1 MKKIIL
7 LLACPFLV
15 GQLSAQFKITVQS
28 QADFP
33 AKTAYLYTLDGSK
46 DILNSKAEKK
56 GNAWVFNV
64 PNSYRGMLK
73 VYFPE
78 TNGSVNF
85 ISENKDV
92 NFNIISKDKT
102 ISDVAF
108 LDDANKIMN
117 SYQEVQQKK
126 QYILPALYQIKEY
139 YKDNTE
145 FGAALNKEIL
155 SLSNT
160 NLTANQYPFVAY
172 YTSNYNKY
180 LVKDAIKQ
188 EATPDEI
195 KHFITNSGE
204 YLETSSLIRPLLVE
218 YLNKSSSNGKVDG
231 AVDSLLTSLN
241 VETPRGQT
249 VLSELI
255 DIFDIY
261 GMPDMKEKYLSE
273 AKNLKCTINDR
284 LTSTINSNVNTE
296 IGAKFPN
303 YTFIKPFNTKAKT
316 LYDVKADKKVVVFWS
331 STCSHCEKELPEI
344 LAVYPELKKK
354 QNIEVIGL
362 SLDSD
367 QASYENKAKNL
378 PWINDSELK
387 GWYST
392 YSEVYNV
399 HATPS
404 YFILDADNKIV
415 AKPDHAKDVAD
426 YFKLK

>member
-1 MKKIIL
+1 M
-7 LLACPFLV
+7 
-15 GQLSAQFKITVQS
+15 SAQFKINIE
-28 QADFP
+28 AP
-33 AKTAYLYTLDGSK
+33 AGFSPKEVYLYSLNGSK
-46 DILNSKAEKK
+46 DILTTKEMRK
-56 GNAWVFNV
+56 GNGWQIDVTK
-64 PNSYRGMLK
+64 PYSGMMKL
-73 VYFPE
+73 YFPE
-78 TNGSVNF
+78 GNISVNF

-92 NFNIISKDKT
+92 KLKFDTANGKISNIAYLDESNFLMNNIQDI
-102 ISDVAF
+102 
-108 LDDANKIMN
+108 
-117 SYQEVQQKK
+117 QQKK
-126 QYILPALYQIKEY
+126 EYILPALVQIKDY
-139 YKDNTE
+139 YKADTQFRKSLETE
-145 FGAALNKEIL
+145 ISRL
-155 SLSNT
+155 SSDTQDISKFPFINYYNT
-160 NLTANQYPFVAY
+160 NYAKYVEKNPAKKPLTHQEIIDF
-172 YTSNYNKY
+172 
-180 LVKDAIKQ
+180 LVKSNDM
-188 EATPDEI
+188 
-195 KHFITNSGE
+195 
-204 YLETSSLIRPLLVE
+204 LETSSLMRPVLLA
-218 YLNKSSSNGKVDG
+218 YLNIGPSANVSADIDKLLK
-231 AVDSLLTSLN
+231 AVNT
-241 VETPRGQT
+241 ETPRGQT

-255 DIFDIY
+255 EIFDTY
-261 GMPDMKEKYLSE
+261 GMADLKEKYLTE

-284 LTSTINSNVNTE
+284 LSNTIATNKNTE
-296 IGAKFPN
+296 LGATFPN
-303 YTFIKPFNTKAKT
+303 YIFIKPFNTKAKT

-392 YSEVYNV
+392 YSQVYNV